1 MAADILAI
9 LLKTNLA
16 AAAAILLALALRKP
30 VRKAFGA
37 RIAYAL
43 WLLVPLAVGASL
55 FPARTIVL
63 PYAPPLAL
71 TVETAIPSGTTG
83 EVATMTAAAPLIDNA
98 VLIALWLVGAVISL
112 SLLAWSQSRFIK
124 SLGGVVREGRFLRAK
139 APAAGPAV
147 VGAIFPRIVLPADFE
162 SRYDPIEQQ
171 VVLAH
176 ETAHL
181 ASGDAAVN
189 AIIALAQ
196 CLFWFN
202 PLIHLAARVVRID
215 QELACDAAVL
225 FAYPQMR
232 RPYAEALLK
241 TQLASAP
248 LPLGCYWPA
257 GASNPLKERIAM
269 LKFASPSRA
278 RRLVG
283 GGGVLALCLG
293 AGFAAWAAQ
302 PATITMEFAPSV
314 QAQSQGL
321 EPPTQPALQ
330 LAATETAQRP
340 ERAGVTAPAMLTA
353 STSVPAEMTRSSA
366 GNTFQRIDA
375 EPIPARLYAIR
386 VTMPDG
392 QPKGLISQM
401 GALPNLADEPDA
413 VRAARR
419 TYAAAKAEEAARA
432 ADGRPPQ
439 PFTPELEA
447 AFKTMADYRQEFAA
461 KQRAQLE
468 ATSDPIR
475 VTTPGGPTG
484 TRTFTYWVSKT
495 LTADAKAS
503 HLAWLDKQIAS
514 PQQAMHDQFVK
525 VREILAQKPT
535 TN

>member
-30 VRKAFGA
+30 ARKAFGA

-43 WLLVPLAVGASL
+43 WLVAPLAVAASL
-55 FPARTIVL
+55 FPARAVVV
-63 PYAPPLAL
+63 PYAAPSEAVTEIASQTL
-71 TVETAIPSGTTG
+71 PSGEIMT
-83 EVATMTAAAPLIDNA
+83 VAPPAPLIDDVA
-98 VLIALWLVGAVISL
+98 VVALWLAGAAISFA
-112 SLLAWSQSRFIK
+112 LLAWSQSRFIK
-124 SLGGVVREGRFLRAK
+124 SLGGVSREGRFLRAK
-139 APAAGPAV
+139 AGGAGPAV
-147 VGAIFPRIVLPADFE
+147 VGALFPRIVLPADFE
-162 SRYDPIEQQ
+162 ARYDPAEQQ

-176 ETAHL
+176 EAAHL
-181 ASGDAAVN
+181 AAGDAAVN
-189 AIIALAQ
+189 ALIALAQ
-196 CLFWFN
+196 CLCWFN
-202 PLIHLAARVVRID
+202 PLIHLAARIARVD

-225 FAYPQMR
+225 SAHPQMR

-241 TQLASAP
+241 TQIAAAP

-257 GASNPLKERIAM
+257 GASHPLKERIAM
-269 LKFASPSRA
+269 LKFATPSRA

-330 LAATETAQRP
+330 LAATETAQRS
-340 ERAGVTAPAMLTA
+340 ERAGVTAPAMVTA
-353 STSVPAEMTRSSA
+353 STSVPAEMTRSSV

-386 VTMPDG
+386 VTMSDG

-514 PQQAMHDQFVK
+514 PQQAMRDQFVK